1 MASNLSSRDS
11 KYETVS
17 SRTSII
23 EVVITTAYCYD
34 GDQVIAEYE
43 DGTLKRKFIYGPGI
57 DEPVIMIVKDAP
69 DQYYFYHGACPGH
82 RPRAEG
88 EKDGTILKG

>member
-1 MASNLSSRDS
+1 MRPYS
-11 KYETVS
+11 
-17 SRTSII
+17 
-23 EVVITTAYCYD
+23 YD

-43 DGTLKRKFIYGPGI
+43 GGTLVRKFIYGPGI
-57 DEPVIMIVKDAP
+57 DEPVIMIDVASGE
-69 DQYYFYHGACPGH
+69 YYFYHGACPGH